1 MMAQVQPG
9 ETSAPDA
16 DAGRE
21 PAAGGGLNPVT
32 GDGLKTAAGT
42 GPNPAAGDGLNP
54 AAGPGSN
61 PDTGTGTEAGVGAGP
76 NPALAT
82 GKTAEE
88 KYAQLIR
95 ILRDMESVLV
105 AFSGGVDSTFLL
117 AAALEAMGPGRVLAV
132 TADSETYP
140 SEELDEARRLA
151 ALLGVKH
158 EVIHTSELDIPGY
171 RENTSNRCYF
181 CKQNLFEHLRPLAER
196 GGYRHVVFGLI
207 ADDMGDYR
215 PGVRAAKEQ
224 GVRGPLQEAGLTKEE
239 IRALSKARG
248 LPTWNKP
255 SFACLSSRIAYGE
268 PITLEK
274 LGRIGEAERYI
285 RSLGVRQVRVRTHG
299 DIARIEVEPPD
310 MERIVARAAE
320 VSERL
325 KSLGYLY
332 VSLDLA
338 GYRSG
343 SMNRSLKTGSNA
355 DEPV

>member
-1 MMAQVQPG
+1 MAQVQPG
-9 ETSAPDA
+9 ETSAP
-16 DAGRE
+16 
-21 PAAGGGLNPVT
+21 
-32 GDGLKTAAGT
+32 AAGT
-42 GPNPAAGDGLNP
+42 GTG
-54 AAGPGSN
+54 AGPGVDS
-61 PDTGTGTEAGVGAGP
+61 GFGAGP
-76 NPALAT
+76 NPA
-82 GKTAEE
+82 AEA
-88 KYAQLIR
+88 KYAELIR

-117 AAALEAMGPGRVLAV
+117 AAALEALGPGRVLAV

-140 SEELDEARRLA
+140 SEELEEAKKLA
-151 ALLGVKH
+151 ALLGAKH

-207 ADDMGDYR
+207 ADDMGEHR

-274 LGRIGEAERYI
+274 LGRIGEAERYL
-285 RSLGVRQVRVRTHG
+285 RSLGIRQVRVRTHG

-310 MERIVARAAE
+310 MEKIVARAAE

-332 VSLDLA
+332 VSLDLT

-343 SMNRSLKTGSNA
+343 SMNRSLQTGSNA
-355 DEPV
+355 DGPV